1 MDSDNS
7 NIISITL
14 PAKSESIT
22 IDNIDI
28 PPEPEEN
35 EKEEEE
41 PLEESLSSKKEK
53 QRKALAN
60 PEQLFP
66 LPPEFFPYWINV
78 RDLFGMNTLPFENLL
93 ARLSTSKDGLPQ
105 KIYFL
110 PPQIKDL
117 TSNPYNYKL
126 RVLNS
131 GIKVL
136 QRMGAG
142 LDYRIC
148 QEGLLVLLPYITK
161 RIVYITRPELGIL
174 LTKNEISDE
183 ALQEDTYKAL
193 QSIEMG
199 PIVFTYKDDQCSV
212 YCTGTR
218 GKSNSFIFLRNN
230 DKNLILQALFPEVQ
244 IPSKNKELTTQKKKT
259 RKRKKY
265 PEPESEKSEIIII
278 PTDQST
284 INRSIKDPE
293 D

>member
-14 PAKSESIT
+14 PAKSESIS
-22 IDNIDI
+22 DNIDI

-126 RVLNS
+126 KVLNS

-136 QRMGAG
+136 QRMGG

-161 RIVYITRPELGIL
+161 RIVHITRPELGIL

-183 ALQEDTYKAL
+183 ALLEDTYKAL
-193 QSIEMG
+193 QYLEMG
-199 PIVFTYKDDQCSV
+199 PIVFAYKDDQCSV

-244 IPSKNKELTTQKKKT
+244 IPSKNKEKKKSK
-259 RKRKKY
+259 KRKKS
-265 PEPESEKSEIIII
+265 EPESEKSEIIII